1 MTQAYEVTLE
11 STAEETLEQLID
23 YKAINSECRYE
34 PDPYE
39 DAFYRVQEIVDKA
52 VKKLSDGLISYKI
65 CPMLLELGETRYHE
79 LVESGYRFIYRRFED
94 ENTVSI
100 YAVIHERQDIE
111 QILIDYCL
119 IRL

>member
-1 MTQAYEVTLE
+1 MSKIHEVTLE
-11 STAEETLEQLID
+11 PTAEETIEQLID
-23 YKAINSECRYE
+23 YKAVNSECRYE

-39 DAFYRVQEIVDKA
+39 AAFYRVQEVVNKA
-52 VKKLSDGLISYKI
+52 VGKLSEGLISYKI

-79 LVESGYRFIYRRFED
+79 LIESGYRFIYRRFED
-94 ENTVSI
+94 DNTVSI